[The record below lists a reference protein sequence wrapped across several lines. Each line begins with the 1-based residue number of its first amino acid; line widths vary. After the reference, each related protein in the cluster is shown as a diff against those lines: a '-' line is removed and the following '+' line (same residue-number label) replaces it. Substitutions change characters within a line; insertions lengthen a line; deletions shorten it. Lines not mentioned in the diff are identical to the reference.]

1 MKNFTELH
9 IKSCYE
15 SGIDRIIDDF
25 YELVLSASISY
36 DRIAGFFS
44 SSSLALA
51 ARGMGNFICHGGKMR
66 LICSP
71 ILSRKDANIIT
82 EVIAEGR
89 DLSDEISLDFDSI
102 TDSFERNHVKA
113 LGWLLSIGRLE
124 IRLAVLTDENGCVLS
139 GEDAIRNGLF
149 HQKVGILED
158 AFGNSLSFSGS
169 INESATA
176 WGINDEEFKVFKS
189 WEGGMDYYVRDKER
203 FDEFWNCKRKTVKTF
218 NLPTAI
224 KEKIIVFSS
233 DFEPTSI
240 KRSSKV
246 QDIKFPTSIPLFHY
260 QNEALIGWQ
269 GNSFSQLFE
278 MATGT
283 GKTRTA
289 IAGLDYLLR
298 LGKRIVTV
306 IACPQST
313 LSLQWKSE
321 MDKLNVIGDE
331 CVIADGNNAGW
342 HSNLQTLL
350 LRLKV
355 GMSQKIIIFTT
366 HDTASSER
374 FTSLMKT
381 HLTQDSINLFIGDE
395 AHWLGAPSLSKAL
408 LPEYNHRIG
417 LSATPSRWF
426 DDAGTKKLVNYF
438 GNKSFEF
445 TIRQALTEVN
455 PITHKHFL
463 VNYYYLIRKVGLT
476 DNEFRK
482 YKVET
487 KRLLGL
493 ASKLG
498 KDADAVENYQRAL
511 ERRAKIVKNAE
522 SKYDE
527 FKSILTELQQKGLV
541 ENLIVFVSPE
551 QIKRVGLILSQMK
564 IPYHKLTQDEGTR
577 PESRF
582 GNVSEREFIIDN
594 FKKKNYKA
602 LVAIKCLDEGI
613 DIPSASIGILM
624 ASNTNPREY
633 VQRIGRI
640 IRQDEGKR
648 CAFLY
653 DLCVTTFPESD
664 DSDLGKLEKKI
675 REKEKVRMKEIASN
689 AINSV
694 EALKNII

>member
-1 MKNFTELH
+1 MKSFTELH

-25 YELVLSASISY
+25 YEPVLSASISY

-139 GEDAIRNGLF
+139 GEDAMRNGLF

-158 AFGNSLSFSGS
+158 AYGNSLSFSGS

-240 KRSSKV
+240 KRSSKI

-321 MDKLNVIGDE
+321 IDKLNVIGEE

-482 YKVET
+482 YKAET

-493 ASKLG
+493 ASKLV
-498 KDADAVENYQRAL
+498 KDADAEENYQRAL